1 MATNKSAPRKYPYS
15 AFVLTPAYIVR
26 PVTFVRKNQWNYRDM
41 DISAE
46 GKSFAVEK
54 IHTTKA
60 DAIAYGRQQIVL
72 REEYLEKQHAL
83 LDARRIKMDKAE
95 KGA

>member
-26 PVTFVRKNQWNYRDM
+26 PVTFVKSGWGPDYDRT
-41 DISAE
+41 AE
-46 GKSFAVEK
+46 GTGYRVDK
-54 IHTTKA
+54 IHATKA
-60 DAIAYGRQQIVL
+60 DAIAYGRKQIVL

-95 KGA
+95 KGN